1 MSSEQKM
8 GTNMTDEHLLKE
20 VGRLK
25 DRFPKLDNM
34 YLLDILIEK
43 KGHAGKATQ
52 AIFKAGGEGVQE
64 AEEHFYKV
72 YTGAFIDR
80 IITGLK
86 MVYLWNIDYDA
97 SFSRNRKSIKLVNK
111 DGEEEE
117 FFKLDSF
124 LFTPGDPRYENHN
137 YFDSLSREGDSV
149 YDSCEWGTDPNVIY
163 DENHS
168 LNEKGVVMTIHELKV
183 ILHVWKYPLLGIHPY
198 TGEDGNRYYYFGKE
212 VKNRIKKKLPEGW
225 MRCSCEE
232 YNGLWCYTNKEKNI
246 VQWKNPSE

>member
-1 MSSEQKM
+1 MSSQQKM

-64 AEEHFYKV
+64 AKEEFYKV
-72 YTGAFIDR
+72 YSGAFIDR

-86 MVYLWNIDYDA
+86 MVYLWNIDYNA
-97 SFSRNRKSIKLVNK
+97 SFSRNRKSIKSVNK
-111 DGEEEE
+111 DGEEE
-117 FFKLDSF
+117 FFELDSF
-124 LFTPGDPRYENHN
+124 LFTPGDPRYENHD
-137 YFDSLSREGDSV
+137 YFDSLARKGDSV
-149 YDSCEWGTDPNVIY
+149 YDSGEWGTDPNVIY
-163 DENHS
+163 DENHP

-198 TGEDGNRYYYFGKE
+198 TDEDGNRCNYFGKE
-212 VKNRIKKKLPEGW
+212 VKNRVKKELPKGW

-232 YNGLWCYTNKEKNI
+232 YNGLWCYTNEEENI

>member
-1 MSSEQKM
+1 MSLEQKM
-8 GTNMTDEHLLKE
+8 GTNMADEHLMKE

-34 YLLDILIEK
+34 YLLDALIEK

-52 AIFKAGGEGVQE
+52 AIFKAGGEGVKE
-64 AEEHFYKV
+64 AEEQFYKV
-72 YTGAFIDR
+72 YSGAFIDR
-80 IITGLK
+80 IITELK

-97 SFSRNRKSIKLVNK
+97 SFSRNRKSIKSVNK

-137 YFDSLSREGDSV
+137 YFDSLASKGDSV
-149 YDSCEWGTDPNVIY
+149 YDPCEWGTDPNVIY
-163 DENHS
+163 DENHP

-198 TGEDGNRYYYFGKE
+198 TDEDGNRCNYFGKE
-212 VKNRIKKKLPEGW
+212 VKNRVKKELPEGW
-225 MRCSCEE
+225 YRSPCKE
-232 YNGLWCYTNKEKNI
+232 YNGLWCYTNKEENI
-246 VQWKNPSE
+246 VLWKNPSE